1 MEERLRKYVEALFAE
16 APKTK
21 KSIELRQEIYTNLLD
36 KYNDLKNSG
45 ASDEEA
51 YEIVKN
57 SIGNVDELIQSLD
70 ERPPE
75 ARAEKEQAR
84 KKAAMLK
91 SVAISLYIASPIFI
105 IAFSVAGLWLPG
117 LILLLGCIAAATGIL
132 VYSNTVY
139 TLFKNE
145 DATLV
150 DEFKEWKADNE
161 DRAKQKNAYSSL
173 MWLIITILYF
183 VISFTTMAWYIT
195 WVIFLI
201 GAAVEQ
207 IIKINVY
214 K

>member
-75 ARAEKEQAR
+75 ARAQNEQTR

-91 SVAISLYIASPIFI
+91 SIAVSLFIASPIFI
-105 IAFSVAGLWLPG
+105 IAFSVVGLWLPG
-117 LILLLGCIAAATGIL
+117 LILLFVCIAAATGIL
-132 VYSNTVY
+132 IYSNAVYSP
-139 TLFKNE
+139 LKNE

-150 DEFKEWKADNE
+150 EEFKEWKADNE
-161 DRAKQKNAYSSL
+161 ERAKNKNAYSSV
-173 MWLIITILYF
+173 MWLLITAVYLL
-183 VISFTTMAWYIT
+183 ISFTTMAWHIT
-195 WVIFLI
+195 WIIFLI
-201 GAAVEQ
+201 GAAIEQ
-207 IIKINVY
+207 IIKINMY